1 MIYLVRIKPA
11 EVQIFSGKKVMIN
24 ELILLPGK
32 VSGISKN
39 RCPLCAG
46 IAVRNQQESVSA
58 LRKNHCPEW
67 PGISVRFG
75 QEYAIYTVQ
84 IHDIGINHEDVGVD
98 GTINLTIIN

>member
-1 MIYLVRIKPA
+1 MKDDP
-11 EVQIFSGKKVMIN
+11 
-24 ELILLPGK
+24 ILLPGL

-75 QEYAIYTVQ
+75 QEYAILEPETNNAGQPAIFNQYTNTQRGFLDRLPLCKRVSLVVVENITQ
-84 IHDIGINHEDVGVD
+84 
-98 GTINLTIIN
+98 